1 MSAAVQTP
9 PDAFV
14 PIIDLGGLYSSDPA
28 DKLRVAEQIGRAC
41 DDSGFF
47 YVVGHHV
54 KVETMD
60 TACAKAAEFFKLP
73 LEERLK
79 VKSDRNN
86 RGYRQMGDTV
96 HKSGKTF
103 ARDSFD
109 LGFPVKAD
117 DPEVLAGTPLYAPNQ
132 FPDMPGFEQALMD
145 YYWGCYQVGMKI
157 LEGFALYLDREPDFF
172 SRHFT
177 RPVAD
182 MVINHYYAYQTALS
196 VGGSEVGS
204 GAHTDHGIIT
214 ILWQDNSGGLEVMN
228 KAGHWMPVPPIA
240 GSYVINVGELMKRWT
255 NTRFKATVH
264 RVIHTKDSDRY
275 SMPLFCNPNFD
286 TVVDP
291 RQLDVSDEAAL
302 YPPIR
307 SGDFLVSRFQATRKL
322 WGAENKPEAAL
333 PTAIEMA
340 AE

>member
-1 MSAAVQTP
+1 MSASVETTP
-9 PDAFV
+9 SYV
-14 PIIDLGGLYSSDPA
+14 PIIDVGGLYSTDA
-28 DKLRVAEQIGRAC
+28 AERAKVAELIGKAC

-47 YVVGHHV
+47 YAVGHHV
-54 KVETMD
+54 PVATMD
-60 TACAKAAEFFKLP
+60 AACAKGAEFFAKP
-73 LEERLK
+73 LDERLK
-79 VKSDRNN
+79 VASDRNN

-96 HKSGKTF
+96 HRSGKIF

-117 DPEVLAGTPLYAPNQ
+117 DPEVVAGTPLYAPNQ
-132 FPDMPGFEQALMD
+132 WPDLPGFEAALSA
-145 YYWGCYQVGMKI
+145 YYQGCFEVGMKI
-157 LEGFALYLDREPDFF
+157 LEGFALYLGREPDFF
-172 SRHFT
+172 TKHFD

-182 MVINHYYAYQTALS
+182 MVINHYYAYSTALQ
-196 VGGSEVGS
+196 VGGSETAS

-214 ILWQDNSGGLEVMN
+214 ILWQDNSGGLEVMDKEGN
-228 KAGHWMPVPPIA
+228 WLPVPPIP

-264 RVIHTKDSDRY
+264 RVIHTKDADRF

-286 TVVDP
+286 TIVDP
-291 RQLDVSDEAAL
+291 RQLGVSDEEAK

-322 WGAENKPEAAL
+322 WGAENKPAAV